1 MSRIINWNFGEIK
14 EDDEEEGVTHDWIRV
29 AKPNQANAE
38 LFRHAQTQII
48 FTITIQKSK
57 LVANFVNP
65 EKGEFLALYILK
77 KIYKSIS

>member
-14 EDDEEEGVTHDWIRV
+14 EDDEEEGFTHDWIRV
-29 AKPNQANAE
+29 AKPNQANDE
-38 LFRHAQTQII
+38 LFRHAQII

-65 EKGEFLALYILK
+65 EKGEFLVLYILK
-77 KIYKSIS
+77 KNL